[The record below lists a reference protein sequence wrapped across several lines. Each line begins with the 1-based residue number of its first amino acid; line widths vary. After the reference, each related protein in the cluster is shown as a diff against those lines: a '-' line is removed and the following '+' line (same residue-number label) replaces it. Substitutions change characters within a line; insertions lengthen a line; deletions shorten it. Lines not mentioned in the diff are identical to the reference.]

1 MARGDRMRF
10 RLKQTVSQL
19 RKYRHIMAVLMKYG
33 FDEVVDI
40 FRRRL
45 IIRLGSRA
53 IPSQVKR
60 AVDGQSRP
68 HRFRLVLEE
77 LGPTFI
83 KLGQLLS
90 TRPDLVPQA
99 YIDEL
104 SALQDRVAPAP
115 LSRVRTELEAQLG
128 APIEE
133 RFREFHPRP
142 LAAASIAQV
151 YRAVTLEG
159 DAVVVKVR
167 RPGIVQT
174 IQTECKILEELAG
187 LVRAVL
193 PPDDPLDPVRMV
205 REFTEAVS
213 REVDLTYEARS
224 LRRFSRNFADD
235 PTVRIPKVYSDYS
248 SEGVLTLEHIRGIK
262 CSDLPALR
270 AAGLDPKLIAE
281 RGARFILRQVFD
293 FGFFHADP
301 HPGNVFV
308 LPGNVLAP
316 VDFGQVARL
325 SESDRRLV
333 GELVLAVTEA
343 DAGRVVRAF
352 QRADIIDEQ
361 TDTAH
366 LTRDLEEMID
376 RYASLPLKEVPV
388 GQVIGQSFDLMRRH
402 RLHPPGQFTLM
413 LKSLMT
419 IESVARNLD
428 GDFQLIR
435 HFRPYARRLAMQRLN
450 PRRLWRA
457 GRRAASELGE
467 LALNVPG
474 QINTIL
480 TSLRRGK
487 LQIHVRHEH
496 LENLAHTL
504 DRSSNRV
511 AFGLIIA
518 GTVVASS
525 LLVTQPEGGILGMIS
540 FQTLGILGYLTAAFF
555 GFWLLISIL
564 KSRKM

>member
-1 MARGDRMRF
+1 MRLH
-10 RLKQTVSQL
+10 LKHTVGQL
-19 RKYRHIMAVLMKYG
+19 RKYRHIMGVLMKYG
-33 FDEVVDI
+33 FDELVEI
-40 FRRRL
+40 LRRRL
-45 IIRLGSRA
+45 ILRLGSRA
-53 IPSQVKR
+53 VPSQVKR
-60 AVDGQSRP
+60 AVDGRSRP
-68 HRFRLVLEE
+68 QRLRLVLEE

-90 TRPDLVPQA
+90 TRPDLIPPA
-99 YIDEL
+99 YVEEL
-104 SALQDRVAPAP
+104 SALQDNVAPAR
-115 LSRVRTELEAQLG
+115 LSQVRAELEAQLG
-128 APIEE
+128 APVAE

-142 LAAASIAQV
+142 VAAASIAQV

-174 IQTECKILEELAG
+174 IRTECQILEEIAG

-193 PPDDPLDPVRMV
+193 PPDDPLDPVRMA
-205 REFTEAVS
+205 REFTQAVS
-213 REVDLTYEARS
+213 REVDLTHEAQS

-235 PTVRIPKVYSDYS
+235 PTVRIPKVYPEYS
-248 SEGVLTLEHIRGIK
+248 AEGVLTMEHIRGIK
-262 CSDLPALR
+262 CDDLPALQ
-270 AAGLDPKLIAE
+270 AAGLDAKLIAE

-333 GELVLAVTEA
+333 GDLILAVTET
-343 DAGRVVRAF
+343 DAGRMVRAF
-352 QRADIIDEQ
+352 QRADMLDEQ
-361 TDTAH
+361 TDTA
-366 LTRDLEEMID
+366 LLARDLEELID
-376 RYASLPLKEVPV
+376 RYASLPLKEMPV
-388 GQVIGQSFDLMRRH
+388 AQVIGQTFELMRRH
-402 RLHPPGQFTLM
+402 RVHPPGQFTLM

-419 IESVARNLD
+419 IESLAKRLD
-428 GDFQLIR
+428 GDFQLVR
-435 HFRPYARRLAMQRLN
+435 HIRPYARRLALERMD
-450 PRRLWRA
+450 PRHLWRT

-467 LALNVPG
+467 LLLNVPG
-474 QINTIL
+474 QVNTIL

-487 LQIHVRHEH
+487 FQIQVRHEH
-496 LENLAHTL
+496 LENLVHTL
-504 DRSSNRV
+504 DRSSNRI

-525 LLVTQPEGGILGMIS
+525 LLVTQPSGGVLDLIS
-540 FQTLGILGYLTAAFF
+540 FQTLGILGYVTAAFF

-564 KSRKM
+564 RSRKM